1 MLAILLL
8 SLVSFVA
15 YGQHAK
21 CYMKITVYN
30 TTIKTLNDSIVKM
43 VQTREGIPPN
53 NQNTCVYSSQGA
65 EFCGYSVVSI
75 SERDNH
81 FQHETPVHKYV
92 DDLNWLDWEQQKQ
105 DVVVQVDS
113 ESEPNSIGDYDTN
126 FCNNFNLFRNGN
138 AHQLNFQIKI
148 EFTECTNSHH
158 PDISKGWDAAYKQCD
173 TY

>member
-8 SLVSFVA
+8 SLMGVA

-21 CYMKITVYN
+21 CYMSITVYN

-43 VQTREGIPPN
+43 VQTRQGIPPDN
-53 NQNTCVYSSQGA
+53 SQTCVYSSQAA
-65 EFCGYSVVSI
+65 EFCGYSVKSL
-75 SERDNH
+75 SGTDNH

-92 DDLNWLDWEQQKQ
+92 DDLNWSKWTENKNG
-105 DVVVQVDS
+105 VVVQVDS

-138 AHQLNFQIKI
+138 AHQLNYQIKI
-148 EFTECTNSHH
+148 EYTSCTNSHH
-158 PDISKGWDAAYKQCD
+158 PDTSKNWDAAYKQCD